1 MEGRRIKLILVETCS
16 VSYRQF
22 FFRHLVPTKPQSTGN
37 DKFKTQ
43 LSTETLTLV
52 TINIEGFPGNQVY
65 LQTLS
70 NRADI
75 LLLQEHWLHT
85 FEKHKLDDFLPDYV
99 CLTPYFDRLLSGVRW
114 YDWRAPVRCLSRI
127 FGGRG
132 WNKKLSEL
140 SPVFKNV
147 SSFLVGCR
155 KSSIWSQR
163 VWSLLLLTEMKQ
175 RT

>member
-1 MEGRRIKLILVETCS
+1 LRPNRRFSATYKKRRNILE
-16 VSYRQF
+16 YRGQF
-22 FFRHLVPTKPQSTGN
+22 GSFFIPSLTTKNSGQTPDRSTANHTISLPTVIDQTPDRSTANHTISLPTVIDQNTDTATPTKQNVNDKELDPTKPQSTGN

-52 TINIEGFPGNQVY
+52 TINIEGFHGNQVY

-99 CLTPYFDRLLSGVRW
+99 
-114 YDWRAPVRCLSRI
+114 
-127 FGGRG
+127 
-132 WNKKLSEL
+132 
-140 SPVFKNV
+140 
-147 SSFLVGCR
+147 
-155 KSSIWSQR
+155 
-163 VWSLLLLTEMKQ
+163 
-175 RT
+175 